1 MYVNILRIYSQ
12 NSHNNVIYI
21 VNRSTGDS
29 YRTYMPIYVYDI
41 DKRMRKES
49 YLYAKLHTQTK
60 LQQRLQSSV
69 LAWDIPCTNK
79 SFLNTLSINHSGIT
93 RNHFNAD
100 DVIVHIKTECFKFK
114 IVPAIQFC
122 ILFTEP
128 QGGVAEF

>member
-1 MYVNILRIYSQ
+1 MFVNILRIYSQ
-12 NSHNNVIYI
+12 NSYNNVIYI

-93 RNHFNAD
+93 RNHFKKN
-100 DVIVHIKTECFKFK
+100 EWMFQ
-114 IVPAIQFC
+114 IQNC
-122 ILFTEP
+122 ACNTVLYSIYWATRGRGWILKRT
-128 QGGVAEF
+128 ACN